1 MNIIRS
7 HPVRNEVHEQLYE
20 AGTAAWT
27 RGAHEVCPLPFFD
40 GKEMS
45 PFITVQLALE
55 SLKNAQALLVE
66 EQWET
71 GFERTFTLLLKLSE

>member
-27 RGAHEVCPLPFFD
+27 RGAHEVCPLSQSIGLPPQNTNTLQ
-40 GKEMS
+40 GLQGYWIKAYRGLTS
-45 PFITVQLALE
+45 VSHSFIDAFQSTCPE
-55 SLKNAQALLVE
+55 C
-66 EQWET
+66 
-71 GFERTFTLLLKLSE
+71 

>member
-45 PFITVQLALE
+45 PFITV
-55 SLKNAQALLVE
+55 
-66 EQWET
+66 
-71 GFERTFTLLLKLSE
+71 